1 VEIGLAV
8 APADILSLSPLPL
21 LAAATAHRRSPLPID
36 GGAPPLP
43 LLAPHCRL
51 RLDQIINGIAL
62 AFVVFE
68 VLVGILTVLRFVQ
81 AQRFW
86 GGAELRA
93 ASHLGLPRLTVV
105 CPRGFTRP
113 AVAIEASD
121 ALVCRQRFTATVYP
135 AREGADSSDTN
146 GAIDPHAMLNR
157 HPKLSGL
164 WIN

>member
-1 VEIGLAV
+1 MRASGEGPALQDDPGGLAAGGGVVAVEIGLAV

-81 AQRFW
+81 AQRF
-86 GGAELRA
+86 
-93 ASHLGLPRLTVV
+93 
-105 CPRGFTRP
+105 
-113 AVAIEASD
+113 
-121 ALVCRQRFTATVYP
+121 
-135 AREGADSSDTN
+135 
-146 GAIDPHAMLNR
+146 
-157 HPKLSGL
+157 
-164 WIN
+164 